1 MAPGIVTVITVNYL
15 LLLQIGTNGYFT
27 LDQQFDDYQS
37 AVFNEHTNMSLIAP
51 FFTDI
56 DISYNGA
63 GNIFYEAHTPDTSQ
77 ILLSS
82 IDAVINQSMETEFHG
97 EWLLVAEWNN
107 VQEYGSPNTVS
118 NWLCILTTKY
128 KIFKVAQG
136 LMNHIPLSRRLTR
149 SREF

>member
-1 MAPGIVTVITVNYL
+1 MAPGIVTVIAVNYL

-37 AVFNEHTNMSLIAP
+37 AVFNEHTNMSLVAP

-56 DISYNGA
+56 DISYYGA

-77 ILLSS
+77 TLLSS
-82 IDAVINQSMETEFHG
+82 IDAVINQNMETEFHG

-107 VQEYGSPNTVS
+107 VQEYGVPNTVS
-118 NWLCILTTKY
+118 NWLCVLTTKC
-128 KIFKVAQG
+128 
-136 LMNHIPLSRRLTR
+136 L
-149 SREF
+149 